1 MDEHGHGRLGDGG
14 EKIGDVLLTGVEG
27 VSTGGNT
34 AKNSGF
40 VQRQP
45 VLELGCLWYAR
56 EVVLFGRVE
65 PAVADELRTLV
76 SVAVYADKI

>member
-1 MDEHGHGRLGDGG
+1 MDEHVHGRSGDGG
-14 EKIGDVLLTGVEG
+14 ETIGDVLLTGVEG
-27 VSTGGNT
+27 VSDGGNM

-45 VLELGCLWYAR
+45 VVELGWVWYAR
-56 EVVLFGRVE
+56 EVVRYGREE

-76 SVAVYADKI
+76 SEVI